1 MEASHNPHTTCN
13 LRKWKAP
20 EHGEYKVNVDAS
32 WFQGADS
39 FSIGIVLRNHSGCFV
54 EGRTVALPQA
64 MDVLE
69 AEALGIREALS
80 WVKNMEARTVTVE
93 SDSFVAVNAIN
104 GQNKFLLE
112 VGHIIDHCRL
122 MLQSLPNVSVKYIRK
137 QANEVAHGLAKMPCS
152 INCFV
157 IFTSPPTHLV
167 ETCKFDAS

>member
-1 MEASHNPHTTCN
+1 
-13 LRKWKAP
+13 
-20 EHGEYKVNVDAS
+20 
-32 WFQGADS
+32 
-39 FSIGIVLRNHSGCFV
+39 
-54 EGRTVALPQA
+54 

-152 INCFV
+152 IN
-157 IFTSPPTHLV
+157 
-167 ETCKFDAS
+167 